1 MKNSTTKL
9 LLVIA
14 VLLAT
19 KISNAQIKNA
29 KTESVKIYGNCVIC
43 KAAIEK
49 AGNLK
54 NSSKVIWDENTK
66 MASVTYN
73 PKITNRN
80 AILKRIA
87 LSGYDSDSFLA
98 PELAYSKLKE
108 CCKYERKSKK
118 MPATKVV
125 IAETKPETP
134 KADPHAGHTMPMEAK
149 VETVKTDTHA
159 GHTIPMETNAEA
171 PKADPHAGHAMP
183 NTSKAEENMPKT
195 TPKEPSQMQAV
206 FNSYFEVKDALVN
219 TDTKAAS
226 IKAANLL
233 KALNALKM
241 NELEMDVHMVWMK
254 VMKDLGLDA
263 KKIADAKKIEDQ
275 RKTLIPLTKNMY
287 ALMKIA
293 KTETPTYYQFCP
305 MANGGKGANWLS
317 KENEVKNPYYG
328 NEMLTC
334 GKTVETIK

>member
-1 MKNSTTKL
+1 M
-9 LLVIA
+9 
-14 VLLAT
+14 
-19 KISNAQIKNA
+19 
-29 KTESVKIYGNCVIC
+29 
-43 KAAIEK
+43 
-49 AGNLK
+49 
-54 NSSKVIWDENTK
+54 
-66 MASVTYN
+66 
-73 PKITNRN
+73 
-80 AILKRIA
+80 
-87 LSGYDSDSFLA
+87 
-98 PELAYSKLKE
+98 
-108 CCKYERKSKK
+108 
-118 MPATKVV
+118 
-125 IAETKPETP
+125 
-134 KADPHAGHTMPMEAK
+134 
-149 VETVKTDTHA
+149 
-159 GHTIPMETNAEA
+159 PMETNAEA

-233 KALNALKM
+233 KALNAVKM